1 IDDLDGVVSQRRNEQ
16 PVCGGTK
23 MVEAPL
29 HAFQRN
35 CLRQDER
42 ARRRRHTLLRMALN
56 GAGKK
61 KHQCCTYTA
70 SFLHV
75 APNANCVS
83 DFARFT
89 KSTSKQTESAATE
102 SELTLS
108 TPRCQWDSRD
118 RKSTRLNSSHVSI
131 SYAVFCLKKKITM
144 YYVMH
149 GYSTSIMH
157 QYLSLEL
164 RCVARQ

>member
-1 IDDLDGVVSQRRNEQ
+1 MGSQFVFFVQTLVRRRVYRPNR
-16 PVCGGTK
+16 PRLILAVAHVNT
-23 MVEAPL
+23 L
-29 HAFQRN
+29 I

-61 KHQCCTYTA
+61 QHQCCTYTA

-108 TPRCQWDSRD
+108 TPRCQWDSR
-118 RKSTRLNSSHVSI
+118 
-131 SYAVFCLKKKITM
+131 
-144 YYVMH
+144 
-149 GYSTSIMH
+149 
-157 QYLSLEL
+157 
-164 RCVARQ
+164 

>member
-1 IDDLDGVVSQRRNEQ
+1 
-16 PVCGGTK
+16 

-61 KHQCCTYTA
+61 QHQCCTYTA

-89 KSTSKQTESAATE
+89 KSTSKQTESAAKSLTQYALRSE
-102 SELTLS
+102 EHTSELQSPVHLV
-108 TPRCQWDSRD
+108 C
-118 RKSTRLNSSHVSI
+118 RL
-131 SYAVFCLKKKITM
+131 LLEKKNKNIT
-144 YYVMH
+144 
-149 GYSTSIMH
+149 
-157 QYLSLEL
+157 
-164 RCVARQ
+164 